1 MTDLN
6 AALMTETEGALASI
20 GPDDPSDWVSVLRRR
35 GLGAFRQ
42 HGLPTRRVERW
53 RYTPL
58 AGLPVNRTENLG
70 AVTESAAAGL
80 PVGVAE
86 LPEVLMVDGSLARR
100 PDRLSD
106 GVVIEALED
115 ALRGETG
122 SLRDVLDNLEIHGP
136 DVSLSALNTAMLGQ
150 GAVIRVRAG
159 FDAGSMML
167 RWLSEDH
174 SALMRHSRLC
184 VLLEP
189 GASLQLVEQFEGSTN
204 NGTRMNLVTQI
215 HLGSDA
221 RLEQVRLQQESE
233 DAVLIT
239 RTEVVQDAHSDYRYV
254 GLDLGGALV
263 RHDVRSRLQAPGA
276 QCALNAASLT
286 QGQSHVDTHLDAE
299 HLAENC
305 RSKQLFRA
313 VLSDRSRVVFNGRV
327 LVGTGADGSEA
338 HQSSAGLLLSRG
350 AEINSKPELEIYAD
364 EVVASHGATVGQLD
378 EDQLFY
384 LRSRGLDAEQAR
396 RVLVTAFCRIVITQI
411 SDEVLCDA
419 LGTRLDDAMHAAG
432 IEDD

>member
-6 AALMTETEGALASI
+6 AALMTETERVLASI
-20 GPDDPSDWVSVLRRR
+20 GPDVTSDWVSVLRRK

-42 HGLPTRRVERW
+42 HGLPTRRIERW

-58 AGLPVNRTENLG
+58 AGLPVNRSENPG
-70 AVTESAAAGL
+70 PVTDSAASGL
-80 PVGVAE
+80 PVGAGE
-86 LPEVLMVDGSLARR
+86 PPEMLMVDGSLVRC
-100 PDRLSD
+100 PDQLSD
-106 GVVIEALED
+106 GVVIEALEG
-115 ALRGETG
+115 ALRSETG
-122 SLRDVLDNLEIHGP
+122 GLRDLLDTLEIHGP
-136 DVSLSALNTAMLGQ
+136 DVSLSALNTAMLGR

-159 FDAGSMML
+159 IDAGSMRV
-167 RWLSEDH
+167 RWLSEDPT
-174 SALMRHSRLC
+174 LMRHSRLC

-189 GASLQLVEQFEGSTN
+189 GASLRLIEQFESSMNSGM
-204 NGTRMNLVTQI
+204 RMNLVTQI
-215 HLGSDA
+215 HLGSEA

-239 RTEVVQDAHSDYRYV
+239 RTEVDQDAHSDYRYV

-263 RHDVRSRLQAPGA
+263 RHDVRSRLQAAGA

-286 QGQSHVDTHLDAE
+286 RGRSHVDTHLDAE

-305 RSKQLFRA
+305 QSKQLFRA

-396 RVLVTAFCRIVITQI
+396 RLLVTAFCRIVISQI

-419 LGTRLDDAMHAAG
+419 LDARLEDAMHAAG
-432 IEDD
+432 IEDE